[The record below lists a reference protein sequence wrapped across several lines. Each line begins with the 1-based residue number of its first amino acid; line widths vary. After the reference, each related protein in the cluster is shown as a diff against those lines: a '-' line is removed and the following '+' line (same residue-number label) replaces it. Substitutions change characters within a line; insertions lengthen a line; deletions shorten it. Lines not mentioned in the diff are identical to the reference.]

1 MSELLLISRRR
12 KRRWAVIKGGLW
24 GLCVFFGLALLL
36 SIFYLPPLRINQ
48 VAFFGSSPTDEAIL
62 KSKILEILSNKY
74 FFIFPKDNIVFY
86 AEKEIA
92 AFLRSNY
99 RIEEFEIKRSFPAA
113 LLISL
118 KERSTWAVWCQ
129 RASESEPSD
138 CIFVDEK
145 GFAYAKSPDFSGSLI
160 LKIYD
165 ARSDMLGKYVFPEGV
180 FDKIKY
186 LIASL
191 KKEAWEEI
199 IEIEISEGDV
209 YRLVTKNNWAIII
222 DSEIDEKKTSE
233 NIMIALNSRI
243 KDRRK
248 DLEYIDGR
256 FSDKVFFRF
265 R

>member
-1 MSELLLISRRR
+1 M
-12 KRRWAVIKGGLW
+12 
-24 GLCVFFGLALLL
+24 
-36 SIFYLPPLRINQ
+36 
-48 VAFFGSSPTDEAIL
+48 
-62 KSKILEILSNKY
+62 
-74 FFIFPKDNIVFY
+74 
-86 AEKEIA
+86 
-92 AFLRSNY
+92 
-99 RIEEFEIKRSFPAA
+99 
-113 LLISL
+113 
-118 KERSTWAVWCQ
+118 
-129 RASESEPSD
+129 
-138 CIFVDEK
+138 
-145 GFAYAKSPDFSGSLI
+145 I

-165 ARSDMLGKYVFPEGV
+165 ARNDILGKYVFPEGV

-191 KKEAWEEI
+191 QKEAGEEI

-243 KDRRK
+243 KERRR

>member
-74 FFIFPKDNIVFY
+74 FFIFPKDNIAFY

-165 ARSDMLGKYVFPEGV
+165 ARSDILGKYVFPEGV

-199 IEIEISEGDV
+199 MKIEFSGGIFYGLFRKKTGALFLD
-209 YRLVTKNNWAIII
+209 LKMAK
-222 DSEIDEKKTSE
+222 KKTSE
-233 NIMIALNSRI
+233 NIMIA
-243 KDRRK
+243 
-248 DLEYIDGR
+248 
-256 FSDKVFFRF
+256 
-265 R
+265 